1 MHSLI
6 WERAKHRREI
16 PWTVQ
21 YNIMYYSNGAIN
33 LNVVILSMKCS
44 EMLSSEECCRF
55 RTSVSITACASRRS
69 EETAE
74 I

>member
-6 WERAKHRREI
+6 WEIAKHRREI

-33 LNVVILSMKCS
+33 LNVVILSMK
-44 EMLSSEECCRF
+44 
-55 RTSVSITACASRRS
+55 
-69 EETAE
+69 
-74 I
+74 